1 MKNVTIVSLVL
12 NLIFAS
18 LLLTPII
25 QAVRQVHVD
34 TKKISEHGLSDPM
47 PDVNVGPYLFVPTIP

>member
-1 MKNVTIVSLVL
+1 MQNATIMSFVL
-12 NLIFAS
+12 NLLLAS
-18 LLLTPII
+18 LLLNPIV

-47 PDVNVGPYLFVPTIP
+47 PDVNVGPYLFVPAIY